1 VALEVAQLEQIGAA
15 GEVLV
20 ETRRGQRTYRTVIW
34 VVVDDGEVF
43 VRSVR
48 GESGRWYQRALADP
62 GVALLVGGTR
72 FGFQAHPANDPDSIR
87 RVSEALRLKYAPGR
101 SYDSM
106 VRPEVLGTTLRLD
119 PLD

>member
-1 VALEVAQLEQIGAA
+1 VPLDVADLDQIGVAR
-15 GEVLV
+15 EVLV
-20 ETRRGQRTYRTVIW
+20 ETRRGQRTYRTIIW
-34 VVVDDGEVF
+34 VVVDAGEVF

-62 GVALLVGGTR
+62 EVALLVDGKR
-72 FGFQAHPANDPDSIR
+72 FGFLARTANDPDSIR
-87 RVSEALRLKYAPGR
+87 RTSEALRLKYAPGC

-106 VRPEVLGTTLRLD
+106 VRPEVLDTTLRLD